1 MIKQL
6 MAIFTVLIFSVAAF
20 PQAPNAGSVKGTV
33 QIADGTKLPG
43 VAVSIVGTN
52 ISTITDKEGTYF
64 LTGITQG
71 LVMVVASLDGF
82 EEKKIT
88 LVVQAGMTIVA
99 NFTMEMTKMS
109 HEATITAK
117 MPLLTASDKISMITL
132 TPRQIEILPS
142 LGEKDIFRAFQLLP
156 GISGSNETSSGL
168 YIRGGTPDQNLVT
181 YDGFTIYHVDHLFG
195 YFSTFNPDAVEYA
208 QLSKGGY
215 ESKYG
220 GRLSSVLEL
229 TGKGGDDE
237 KFHLGGGVSL
247 LSFNGLMEVPL
258 FGKGSVLIAGR
269 RSFQS
274 PLYENILD
282 MFTENLGTPMA
293 RSRPGGGMGGGG
305 PFGAMFDTQPRS
317 YFYDLNAKATLN
329 PTSKDNF
336 SLSLYNGKDDLDNS
350 REMQL
355 PTQFLERLAERG
367 IEIEF
372 EGDITDVT
380 NWGNTGSSA
389 NWSRQW
395 NKSFTSQLVIAY
407 SNYFNTR
414 DRTTRTNITKT
425 DLEATEDAPEP
436 RSFERGS
443 VEDNDLQDMT
453 FRLDNIINIRS
464 NNQLELGF
472 QVTSNDIK
480 YAYDVDDA
488 GEEGGA
494 NQGPGS
500 RRLIGILDREDQGTQ
515 YSAYLQDK
523 WTLFNKLTITPGI
536 RATYFDQTEDYYYE
550 PRLSFIFNL
559 TNRVKLKGAWGKYHQ
574 IVNRVTREDVM
585 QGNREFWV
593 LSNEE
598 NIPVGEATHTI
609 TGISYETEDFFF
621 DIEAYYKDLSGLS
634 EYALRFTPASEDED
648 IDYNQYF
655 YEGTGIA
662 KGIEFLIQKK
672 SGKFTGWMSYTLS
685 NVEHD
690 FPDLSENPFP
700 ALHDQTHEFKLVNI
714 YEFKKWT
721 FTGTWIFA
729 TGKPYTEPIGIE
741 EETIGERFT
750 ISRVIV
756 GEKNGARLPD
766 YHRLDLSAIYDFKL
780 GESKATLGLTIF
792 NVYDRKN
799 VWYKEFDVIEG
810 ELVETN
816 VQLMGLTFNLFFS
829 IKF

>member
-1 MIKQL
+1 
-6 MAIFTVLIFSVAAF
+6 MARQIMVIFSVLIFSVAAF
-20 PQAPNAGSVKGTV
+20 PHAPRAGNVKGTV
-33 QIADGTKLPG
+33 HMADGTKLPG

-52 ISTITDKEGTYF
+52 ISAITDKEGTYF

-71 LVMVVASLDGF
+71 VVMVVASLDGF
-82 EEKKIT
+82 EEVKRT
-88 LVVQAGMTIVA
+88 VVVQSEITIVVD
-99 NFTMEMTKMS
+99 FTLEMTNIS
-109 HEATITAK
+109 HEAFVTAN

-132 TPRQIEILPS
+132 TPRQIQILPS

-229 TGKGGDDE
+229 TGKGGDEE
-237 KFHLGGGVSL
+237 KFHIGGGVSL
-247 LSFNGLMEVPL
+247 LSFNGLVEVPL

-293 RSRPGGGMGGGG
+293 RSRPGGGRGGGG
-305 PFGAMFDTQPRS
+305 PFGAMFDIQPRS

-336 SLSLYNGKDDLDNS
+336 SLSFYNGKDNLDNS

-355 PTQFLERLAERG
+355 PSQFLERMAERG

-372 EGDITDVT
+372 EGDIIDLT

-414 DRTTRTNITKT
+414 DRTNRTSITRINP
-425 DLEATEDAPEP
+425 EAPEDAPEP

-443 VEDNDLQDMT
+443 VEDNDLQDIT

-472 QVTSNDIK
+472 QITSNDIK

-494 NQGPGS
+494 NQGPGF

-559 TNRVKLKGAWGKYHQ
+559 INRVKLKGAWGKYHQ
-574 IVNRVTREDVM
+574 IVNRITREDIM

-593 LSNEE
+593 LSDEE
-598 NIPVGEATHTI
+598 NIPVGEATHYI
-609 TGISYETEDFFF
+609 TGISYETEGFLF

-634 EYALRFTPASEDED
+634 EFALRFTPSEEN
-648 IDYNQYF
+648 IDYNRYF

-672 SGKFTGWMSYTLS
+672 SGKYTGWMSYTLG

-690 FPDLSENPFP
+690 FPGLSENPFP

-714 YEFKKWT
+714 YKFKKLT

-766 YHRLDLSAIYDFKL
+766 YHRLDLSAIYDFEL

-810 ELVETN
+810 EIVETN
-816 VQLMGLTFNLFFS
+816 VQLMGLTFNLFFN

>member
-1 MIKQL
+1 MAKQI
-6 MAIFTVLIFSVAAF
+6 MVIFSVFIFSMAAF
-20 PQAPNAGSVKGTV
+20 PQAPRAGNVKGTV
-33 QIADGTKLPG
+33 HMADGTKLPG

-52 ISTITDKEGTYF
+52 ISSITDKEGTYF
-64 LTGITQG
+64 LTGIIQG
-71 LVMVVASLDGF
+71 VVMVVASLDGF
-82 EEKKIT
+82 EEVKRAV
-88 LVVQAGMTIVA
+88 VVQSGITIVVD
-99 NFTMEMTKMS
+99 FTLEMTNIS
-109 HEATITAK
+109 HEAFVTAN

-132 TPRQIEILPS
+132 TPRQIQILPS

-195 YFSTFNPDAVEYA
+195 YFSTFNPEAVDYA

-229 TGKGGDDE
+229 KGKSGDE
-237 KFHLGGGVSL
+237 KKFHIGGGVSL
-247 LSFNGLMEVPL
+247 LSFNGLVEVPL

-293 RSRPGGGMGGGG
+293 RARPGGGMGGGG

-336 SLSLYNGKDDLDNS
+336 SLSFYNGKDNLDNS

-355 PTQFLERLAERG
+355 PSFFVERLAERG

-372 EGDITDVT
+372 EGGITDLT

-395 NKSFTSQLVIAY
+395 NKSFTSQFVIAY

-414 DRTTRTNITKT
+414 DRTNRTSITRINP
-425 DLEATEDAPEP
+425 EAPEDAPEP

-443 VEDNDLQDMT
+443 VEDNDLQDIT

-472 QVTSNDIK
+472 QITSNDIK

-494 NQGPGS
+494 NQGPGF

-559 TNRVKLKGAWGKYHQ
+559 INRVKLKGAWGKYHQ
-574 IVNRVTREDVM
+574 IVNRITREDIM

-593 LSNEE
+593 LSDEE
-598 NIPVGEATHTI
+598 NIPVGEATHYI
-609 TGISYETEDFFF
+609 TGISYETEGFLF

-634 EYALRFTPASEDED
+634 EFALRFTPSEEN
-648 IDYNQYF
+648 IDYNRYF

-672 SGKFTGWMSYTLS
+672 SGKYTGWMSYTLG

-714 YEFKKWT
+714 YEFKNLT

-766 YHRLDLSAIYDFKL
+766 YHRLDLSVTYDFKF

-810 ELVETN
+810 EIVETN
-816 VQLMGLTFNLFFS
+816 VQLMGLTFNLFFN